1 MMTTTSGESIP
12 RFDPARR
19 RRVTAALALVS
30 ALAAFESTVV
40 STAMPTI
47 IGDLNGLSLYSWV
60 FSLYLLSATV
70 MMPLFGSLAD
80 LYGRRRVLL
89 TALSLFLAGGLLCAF
104 ARSMPELIAARAL
117 QGLGAAG
124 LLPISLTVVAD
135 LYSLRER
142 ARLQGLFSTIWAS
155 AALLGPLLGAWLTLS
170 FGWRS
175 VFGINVPLG
184 ALAGYMIVREM
195 RESRSAATTP
205 FDFVG
210 AALLVVA
217 VSTLLFATLHRAGGD
232 EMSHATRGLF
242 VLVSLAAFALLLRE
256 QAKSPHPLLPPSLFT
271 RAETGAPYLCGVL
284 LGTTIYGVD
293 TFVPLFVQGALGGSA
308 TAAGAVVTPVVLMWA
323 VSAAVAARGIVRF
336 GFRKVARWGAL
347 LVLLGFAI
355 LLACVLRGSSIPFI
369 SLACALIGTG
379 LGPSSLTQVM
389 AVQHAAAERDRG
401 VATSLVPFARTIGG
415 SVGVAALGGIL
426 SAGLASRLGPAAA
439 SAGSF
444 LSAGHADAATIAATA
459 ALRAGIASALV
470 PVFVILMALAV
481 VNLGV
486 TQFYPPEAG

>member
-1 MMTTTSGESIP
+1 MSEESIP
-12 RFDPARR
+12 RFDPTRR

-30 ALAAFESTVV
+30 ALASFESTVV

-47 IGDLNGLSLYSWV
+47 IGDLNGLPLYSWV

-80 LYGRRRVLL
+80 LHGRRRVLL
-89 TALSLFLAGGLLCAF
+89 SALALFLAGGLSCAF

-175 VFGINVPLG
+175 VFSINVPLG
-184 ALAGYMIVREM
+184 VLAGLMIVREM
-195 RESRSAATTP
+195 RESRSAATSP

-210 AALLVVA
+210 AAFLVVA
-217 VSTLLFATLHRAGGD
+217 VSTLLFATLHRGGD
-232 EMSHATRGLF
+232 EELSHGTRALC
-242 VLVSLAAFALLLRE
+242 VLISVASFALLARE
-256 QAKSPHPLLPPSLFT
+256 QSQSLHPLLPPSLFT

-293 TFVPLFVQGALGGSA
+293 TFVPLFVQGVLGGSA
-308 TAAGAVVTPVVLMWA
+308 TAAGAVITPVVLMWA
-323 VSAAVAARGIVRF
+323 VSAAIAARGIVRF
-336 GFRKVARWGAL
+336 GFRTVARCGAL
-347 LVLLGFAI
+347 LVLVGLG
-355 LLACVLRGSSIPFI
+355 LLLTCVLRGGSIAAI
-369 SLACALIGTG
+369 SLACGLVGSG

-439 SAGSF
+439 SAGGL
-444 LSAGHADAATIAATA
+444 LSGGAVDVAGAAATA

-470 PVFVILMALAV
+470 PIFVILMGLAV
-481 VNLGV
+481 VNVGV
-486 TQFYPPEAG
+486 TQLYPSD

>member
-1 MMTTTSGESIP
+1 MTASDESIP

-47 IGDLNGLSLYSWV
+47 IGDLNGLPLYSWV

-89 TALSLFLAGGLLCAF
+89 TALALFLTGGLLCAF

-155 AALLGPLLGAWLTLS
+155 AALLGPLIGAWLTLG

-184 ALAGYMIVREM
+184 FLAGYMIVREM
-195 RESRSAATTP
+195 RESRSAAKVP
-205 FDFVG
+205 FDFAG

-217 VSTLLFATLHRAGGD
+217 VSTLLFATLHRGGEE
-232 EMSHATRGLF
+232 EMSHTTRALF
-242 VLVSLAAFALLLRE
+242 VLVSLVAFVLLFRE
-256 QAKSPHPLLPPSLFT
+256 QARSPHPLLPPALFT
-271 RAETGAPYLCGVL
+271 RAATAAPYLCGVL
-284 LGTTIYGVD
+284 LGTTIYGID
-293 TFVPLFVQGALGGSA
+293 TFVPLFVQGALGGTA

-323 VSAAVAARGIVRF
+323 VSAAIAARGIVPF

-347 LVLLGFAI
+347 LVLSGFV
-355 LLACVLRGSSIPFI
+355 LLLVCVMRGMSVAWI
-369 SLACALIGTG
+369 SLACALIGCG

-415 SVGVAALGGIL
+415 SVGVAALGGVL

-439 SAGSF
+439 SAGKLVSG
-444 LSAGHADAATIAATA
+444 GHAGAADLAASA
-459 ALRAGIASALV
+459 ALRSGIASALI

-486 TQFYPPEAG
+486 TQFYPPDAH